1 MLVSQVFHA
10 LGFLKINRSKNY
22 CFLDTIHRSVE
33 CFLTLVCTNCLLRF
47 ASNKAH
53 RSLDSQIIYRA
64 VVKPKLV
71 VENRQP
77 VELIKRAKGVLTL
90 QLGTAWV
97 ISVFILYNRW
107 CVLQVGESAGNIRT
121 LEVLIGK
128 IDHLASLAQL
138 RIDRRYSKYK
148 ISRAFRVFEALTIC
162 NNYKLGNIRKC

>member
-90 QLGTAWV
+90 QP
-97 ISVFILYNRW
+97 RERHR
-107 CVLQVGESAGNIRT
+107 Q
-121 LEVLIGK
+121 K
-128 IDHLASLAQL
+128 
-138 RIDRRYSKYK
+138 
-148 ISRAFRVFEALTIC
+148 
-162 NNYKLGNIRKC
+162 